1 MNIQWIESSK
11 GEIIAA
17 QVKNHHIDRLQ
28 GESLDTFKQRIELF
42 AFNLARLMD
51 AKQLGGGL

>member
-17 QVKNHHIDRLQ
+17 SVAHHHIDRLQ

-51 AKQLGGGL
+51 AKQLGCRL